1 MGVSWETGLK
11 GQTAGEHNEEPELGR
26 PCCWEGK
33 TKGERNSNAEKLPWE
48 PTWTE
53 TKLFTAELARGGL
66 PAAVTPL

>member
-53 TKLFTAELARGGL
+53 TKLFTAEWLEVA
-66 PAAVTPL
+66 